1 MSQFLNGALRRLTPY
16 TPGEQPRNQAYIKLN
31 TNESPYPPSPG
42 VLAALNRAEGE
53 NLRLYSDP
61 EAVELREA
69 LAARYG
75 VEREN
80 VFVANGS
87 DEALSFAF
95 LAYAADGRGVAFP
108 DISYGFYAVFA
119 RLYGIPVRQVPLR
132 ADFRLVPEDYNH
144 LHRTIVLANPNAPTG
159 LALSRDEVEGIVR
172 ANPDAVVVVDE
183 AGRYAVPILSG
194 HLGGANDLARRI
206 AGLTGAEA
214 VLTTATDVNGVF
226 AADQWARRQGLLV
239 PWPERIL
246 GVSSRLLAGETV
258 PLWSR
263 CPVSGPC
270 PAGLIWGERD
280 RADIVVDWTPPRP
293 EALWLCPRTLRVGV
307 GCRRGTSEEAIRAL
321 FDRTLDGLGLPARA
335 VGAVCSID
343 LKAEEPGLLAF
354 AGALGLPLTVYSAGR
369 LARVEGSV
377 SPSSFVAQV
386 TGVDNVCER
395 AALAEGG
402 VLLKSKTALDG
413 VTLALAGTEPN
424 LDWRERV

>member
-1 MSQFLNGALRRLTPY
+1 MRVELIAFTARGNALAER
-16 TPGEQPRNQAYIKLN
+16 
-31 TNESPYPPSPG
+31 
-42 VLAALNRAEGE
+42 LAAELTGAGCPAACTREGLRVEEWAARAFG
-53 NLRLYSDP
+53 RS
-61 EAVELREA
+61 EA
-69 LAARYG
+69 L
-75 VEREN
+75 
-80 VFVANGS
+80 VFVG
-87 DEALSFAF
+87 
-95 LAYAADGRGVAFP
+95 AA
-108 DISYGFYAVFA
+108 
-119 RLYGIPVRQVPLR
+119 GI
-132 ADFRLVPEDYNH
+132 A
-144 LHRTIVLANPNAPTG
+144 
-159 LALSRDEVEGIVR
+159 VR
-172 ANPDAVVVVDE
+172 AIAPCLRHKSTDPAVVVVDE

-258 PLWSR
+258 PFWSR

-354 AGALGLPLTVYSAGR
+354 AGALGMPLTVYSAGR

>member
-1 MSQFLNGALRRLTPY
+1 MS
-16 TPGEQPRNQAYIKLN
+16 
-31 TNESPYPPSPG
+31 G
-42 VLAALNRAEGE
+42 VR
-53 NLRLYSDP
+53 
-61 EAVELREA
+61 
-69 LAARYG
+69 
-75 VEREN
+75 
-80 VFVANGS
+80 
-87 DEALSFAF
+87 
-95 LAYAADGRGVAFP
+95 
-108 DISYGFYAVFA
+108 
-119 RLYGIPVRQVPLR
+119 
-132 ADFRLVPEDYNH
+132 
-144 LHRTIVLANPNAPTG
+144 
-159 LALSRDEVEGIVR
+159 ALSR
-172 ANPDAVVVVDE
+172 
-183 AGRYAVPILSG
+183 
-194 HLGGANDLARRI
+194 
-206 AGLTGAEA
+206 
-214 VLTTATDVNGVF
+214 
-226 AADQWARRQGLLV
+226 
-239 PWPERIL
+239 
-246 GVSSRLLAGETV
+246 
-258 PLWSR
+258 
-263 CPVSGPC
+263 
-270 PAGLIWGERD
+270 GLIWGERD

>member
-1 MSQFLNGALRRLTPY
+1 M
-16 TPGEQPRNQAYIKLN
+16 
-31 TNESPYPPSPG
+31 
-42 VLAALNRAEGE
+42 
-53 NLRLYSDP
+53 
-61 EAVELREA
+61 
-69 LAARYG
+69 
-75 VEREN
+75 
-80 VFVANGS
+80 
-87 DEALSFAF
+87 
-95 LAYAADGRGVAFP
+95 
-108 DISYGFYAVFA
+108 
-119 RLYGIPVRQVPLR
+119 
-132 ADFRLVPEDYNH
+132 
-144 LHRTIVLANPNAPTG
+144 
-159 LALSRDEVEGIVR
+159 
-172 ANPDAVVVVDE
+172 VVVDE

-206 AGLTGAEA
+206 AALTGAEA

-258 PLWSR
+258 SFWSR
-263 CPVSGPC
+263 WPVAGPC
-270 PAGLIWGERD
+270 PAGLNWGERD

-307 GCRRGTSEEAIRAL
+307 GCRRGTSEEAVQTL
-321 FDRTLDGLGLPARA
+321 FDQTMNGLGLQARA